1 MFWAYLE
8 DFYDVKIIL
17 SNKISISDKFI
28 YAKTDKKNIVLN
40 IEHVEMKEEY
50 QHLYL
55 KSSEELEPHIDTY
68 IEILDVGREFLY
80 LGKITRS
87 PFFDKKY
94 YFDGWLGFKY
104 DKSKTIFRIWSPVV
118 KEINVIVEMIHIN
131 YII

>member
-68 IEILDVGREFLY
+68 IEILDIGREFLY

-87 PFFDKKY
+87 PFFDKNIILMV
-94 YFDGWLGFKY
+94 GWVLNM
-104 DKSKTIFRIWSPVV
+104 
-118 KEINVIVEMIHIN
+118 INQKQFLEFGHLL
-131 YII
+131 

>member
-94 YFDGWLGFKY
+94 YFVVGWVLNMINQKQF
-104 DKSKTIFRIWSPVV
+104 FRIWSSVV
-118 KEINVIVEMIHIN
+118 KEINVIVRK
-131 YII
+131 

>member
-87 PFFDKKY
+87 PIFCKKY
-94 YFDGWLGFKY
+94 YFDGWIGF
-104 DKSKTIFRIWSPVV
+104 
-118 KEINVIVEMIHIN
+118 
-131 YII
+131 